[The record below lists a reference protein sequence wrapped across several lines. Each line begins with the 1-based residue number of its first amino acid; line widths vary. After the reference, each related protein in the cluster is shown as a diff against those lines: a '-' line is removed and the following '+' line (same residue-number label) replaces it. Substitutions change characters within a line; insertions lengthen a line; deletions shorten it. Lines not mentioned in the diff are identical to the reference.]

1 MPQTILRPPMTQMQ
15 IDAVEHALRR
25 LTDVSP
31 AGWDAIPADL
41 HPYFAKYMDR
51 DVWTGQSDLQSLRE
65 AALLILRDA
74 ITQSGEFASDE
85 PPEY

>member
-1 MPQTILRPPMTQMQ
+1 MTQTQ
-15 IDAVEHALRR
+15 IDVVEHALRCFR
-25 LTDVSP
+25 DVSIC
-31 AGWDAIPADL
+31 GWDAIPKEL
-41 HPYFAKYMDR
+41 QSYFAKYMDR

-74 ITQSGEFASDE
+74 ITRSGEFATDE